1 MPRRRLPPA
10 VHLPGY
16 TIVVEPNGVLVYTY
30 TRAVGLE
37 EASPAAACNR
47 RLPRPPPAELDSDQG
62 STASDDSEESMTP
75 PDHDKGE
82 PYLVEGRPM
91 LTCRIEPHRRRRVMQ
106 VLAEG
111 VHNEYTRRVRK
122 YKRYLRRMRR
132 EAEAEAEQDLGAAFA
147 SLGLAPAEGNAHFN
161 SSDLGAGLYSTR
173 EVELRHY
180 ILGRPAHKRAGH
192 EKGPGGRVRKKKL
205 GGSGE
210 GVGKEEKDEE
220 KENQRG
226 VALGQQH
233 LTLRRCPQQMG
244 FGGGKQ
250 DAHGD

>member
-1 MPRRRLPPA
+1 
-10 VHLPGY
+10 
-16 TIVVEPNGVLVYTY
+16 
-30 TRAVGLE
+30 
-37 EASPAAACNR
+37 
-47 RLPRPPPAELDSDQG
+47 
-62 STASDDSEESMTP
+62 MTP

-106 VLAEG
+106 LLAEG
-111 VHNEYTRRVRK
+111 VHNEHTRRVRK

-147 SLGLAPAEGNAHFN
+147 SLGLAPAEGNAQE
-161 SSDLGAGLYSTR
+161 LTIYPITPLWAGSYSTR

-233 LTLRRCPQQMG
+233 LTLQQCPQQMG
-244 FGGGKQ
+244 FVGGKQ

>member
-37 EASPAAACNR
+37 EASPAAACKR

-82 PYLVEGRPM
+82 PYLVQGRPM
-91 LTCRIEPHRRRRVMQ
+91 LTCRIEPHQRRRVMQ
-106 VLAEG
+106 ILAEG
-111 VHNEYTRRVRK
+111 VHNEHTRRVRK

-161 SSDLGAGLYSTR
+161 SSDLAD
-173 EVELRHY
+173 
-180 ILGRPAHKRAGH
+180 RPAFAPLM
-192 EKGPGGRVRKKKL
+192 EYAQIGRYKKL
-205 GGSGE
+205 SWCEDSAKDSANMRKHMNSG
-210 GVGKEEKDEE
+210 VD
-220 KENQRG
+220 R
-226 VALGQQH
+226 
-233 LTLRRCPQQMG
+233 PI
-244 FGGGKQ
+244 
-250 DAHGD
+250 